1 MYGLAYVMMFVVQMM
16 LLFLA
21 MLREKEIESAEKLWD
36 SNARPSEYQSDT
48 LTNKPRAHRRR
59 ATN

>member
-16 LLFLA
+16 PHFLA
-21 MLREKEIESAEKLWD
+21 MLREKEFSGIQMQDPLNTS
-36 SNARPSEYQSDT
+36 QT
-48 LTNKPRAHRRR
+48 LLQISPGHPRRG